1 MLNERERKPVW
12 RVKCLRDVKEEVPH
26 WDGDWYYHLPEYK
39 YIEWLEINPIH
50 RESKSILL
58 EDKVTDNTN
67 YLISLL
73 KDNNIPFSIE
83 NECLRYGVT
92 NVQGMQSNSYNDAY
106 QFAPFS
112 FAVLTTNGQVICY
125 VREGEKVL

>member
-12 RVKCLRDVKEEVPH
+12 RAKCLRDVREEVPQ

-50 RESKSILL
+50 RERKGILL

-83 NECLRYGVT
+83 NECLRVWG
-92 NVQGMQSNSYNDAY
+92 Y
-106 QFAPFS
+106 QRPGHAIKF
-112 FAVLTTNGQVICY
+112 V
-125 VREGEKVL
+125 